1 LTGGSNTF
9 GHYPDYNDE
18 CQQAIMAAQSAAAA
32 GTRVYAV
39 AYGSEDSGCGVGGT
53 DTTLVATGTNAS
65 FTAGTLTPCITMEN
79 IASSLAYFYS
89 DYNQSGSGSTC
100 QDASH
105 TVSTL
110 ADIFLAISADF
121 TTPRL
126 IPNNAT

>member
-1 LTGGSNTF
+1 
-9 GHYPDYNDE
+9 
-18 CQQAIMAAQSAAAA
+18 
-32 GTRVYAV
+32 
-39 AYGSEDSGCGVGGT
+39 
-53 DTTLVATGTNAS
+53 
-65 FTAGTLTPCITMEN
+65 MEN